1 MADSFENPHVQ
12 RSQSNFQESRQQ
24 KRKFDW
30 NFESS
35 TACVRVLLTASLL
48 CLVAPAPVRA
58 DTSATEPSAPVM
70 VVPGSVRAFRSAELG
85 ARTRGTVKSVNVD
98 ILDHVKN
105 GQVLCRIDAPEL
117 NARSNAAAAS
127 LDASRQGLAAAD
139 AGIKQAEAKLE
150 AVNRQ
155 LEACQADLKVQQA
168 ALKMEEDRT
177 AGRSEPARL
186 DLARALVDTAQANLA
201 VGQANVG
208 LGRACIES
216 AKAERESAAAQA
228 VVAQAQL
235 DEAHTLLDSATIVA
249 PFDGVIAQRSADP
262 GDRVAADG
270 KALFGIVQ
278 INVVTVF
285 VAVPKAEASGIT
297 AGTDAEIKLDG
308 QSFSAKVARV
318 SSAADPPHRRY
329 SSGNRPAQSKR
340 SSPCR

>member
-70 VVPGSVRAFRSAELG
+70 VV
-85 ARTRGTVKSVNVD
+85 
-98 ILDHVKN
+98 
-105 GQVLCRIDAPEL
+105 PEL